1 MFRKLATGFT
11 ALLCAAFL
19 TVSAFAH
26 PGNTDSSGGH
36 YNRSTGEYHYHHGY
50 PAHQHTNGKCPY
62 DYDDKTSQNSGSS
75 GSYPSTPSKPAD
87 SPAPQQPNQPSS
99 QQVPHTSQFDFSQVP
114 TGAWVFLAM
123 LLSGIFMYAVSFPR
137 NRDTR
142 SPPQSTTSGPRPFP
156 QVFST
161 APPRRSPSPSLPTSS
176 DPAPLP
182 EPPLEPAPLPE
193 RISPPEPVAP
203 PQPRPQKTSIPMH
216 DTDSSAISHWGYDPY
231 TQRLFIRMRDSGIL
245 YAYYDVPY
253 EVALDLRYAPSVG
266 QYYNASIKGK
276 YRSRN
281 HGYKELT
288 NNPPLS

>member
-62 DYDDKTSQNSGSS
+62 DYDDKTGQNSIPSQDNDSIGANASPRTFGSVVKSILNVILS
-75 GSYPSTPSKPAD
+75 GIAFLCMACFWVVLIKAFLPSKP
-87 SPAPQQPNQPSS
+87 QRPSS
-99 QQVPHTSQFDFSQVP
+99 PVTPQP
-114 TGAWVFLAM
+114 
-123 LLSGIFMYAVSFPR
+123 I
-137 NRDTR
+137 
-142 SPPQSTTSGPRPFP
+142 SPPPASK
-156 QVFST
+156 
-161 APPRRSPSPSLPTSS
+161 PSPP

-182 EPPLEPAPLPE
+182 EPV
-193 RISPPEPVAP
+193 SP
-203 PQPRPQKTSIPMH
+203 PQPRPQKASIPLH
-216 DTDSSAISHWGYDPY
+216 GTDSSAISHWGYDPY
-231 TQRLFIRMRDSGIL
+231 TRRLLIRMRDSGIL
-245 YAYYDVPY
+245 YVYYDVPY

-266 QYYNASIKGK
+266 QYYNSSIKGK

-281 HGYKELT
+281 HGYRELP
-288 NNPPLS
+288 NDPPLS